1 MRKSITALTA
11 TPFLVLALASCSS
24 GSSTPVNTTPE
35 TPTASIQASANQ
47 AKVDAY
53 CAKVDA
59 TLKKAKTWTDQAK
72 ASGDQF
78 SKMTPAQAAKIKKKV
93 TALSKKAQS
102 LSAAVLE
109 EQELTAKVT
118 DCSENLQDANLG
130 G

>member
-1 MRKSITALTA
+1 MRKSVTALTA

-35 TPTASIQASANQ
+35 TPTASIAASANQ

-59 TLKKAKTWTDQAK
+59 TLKKAKKWTDQAK
-72 ASGDQF
+72 AAGDQF
-78 SKMTPAQAAKIKKKV
+78 STMTPAQAAKIKKK
-93 TALSKKAQS
+93 TTKLTTQAQS
-102 LSAAVLE
+102 LAAAVLAE
-109 EQELTAKVT
+109 PELTAKVT
-118 DCSENLQDANLG
+118 ECSENLQDASLG